1 MISRE
6 SILML
11 LFVALS
17 IAGATGR
24 LWIDDEIEFTNWWML
39 FNALTYPVLFAV
51 IRLLAREFCLQII
64 SSTLLILSLGEVY
77 DELFGD
83 PTAWQWN
90 EIGTLILATIYVLY
104 KCRRKQ
110 N

>member
-1 MISRE
+1 MITRE
-6 SILML
+6 SVL
-11 LFVALS
+11 LVLFASFSV
-17 IAGATGR
+17 IAAAGE
-24 LWIDDEIEFTNWWML
+24 LFLDDPIDFTNWWML
-39 FNALTYPVLFAV
+39 WNALFQTGLVAV
-51 IRLLAREFCLQII
+51 IRLLARDFYLKLI

-77 DELFGD
+77 DEVLGD
-83 PTAWQWN
+83 PNVLQWN